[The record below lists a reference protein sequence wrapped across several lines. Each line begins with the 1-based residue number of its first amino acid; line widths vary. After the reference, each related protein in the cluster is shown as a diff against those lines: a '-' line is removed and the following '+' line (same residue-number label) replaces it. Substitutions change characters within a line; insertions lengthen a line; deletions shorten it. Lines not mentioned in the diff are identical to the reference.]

1 MIVVAAAVVERDGRF
16 LLTRRL
22 TGTHL
27 AGTWEFPG
35 GKCEPGESPEDCLR
49 RELVEELAVECT
61 VGGRVFV
68 TRHAYP
74 ERTVEL
80 HFFSAMLDGEPV
92 PQLGQE
98 MLWVPRA
105 ELKSLELPEA
115 DADLIRLLTDRTG
128 QIGSDQVKSGL
139 IGSDQV

>member
-1 MIVVAAAVVERDGRF
+1 MVLVAAAVVERDGRF

-35 GKCEPGESPEDCLR
+35 GKCEPDESPEGCLH
-49 RELVEELAVECT
+49 RELLEELAVGSIIGE
-61 VGGRVFV
+61 RLLV

-74 ERTVEL
+74 GRTVEL
-80 HFFSAMLDGEPV
+80 HFFTATLNGDPS

-98 MLWVPRA
+98 MQWVARG

-115 DADLIRLLTDRTG
+115 DADLIALLTNDGRDA
-128 QIGSDQVKSGL
+128 I
-139 IGSDQV
+139 

>member
-1 MIVVAAAVVERDGRF
+1 MTRDEPLIVVAAAVIERDDAF

-22 TGTHL
+22 KGTHL

-35 GKCEPGESPEDCLR
+35 GKCEPFETPSNCLM
-49 RELVEELAVECT
+49 REMREELAAGVH
-61 VGGRVFV
+61 VGERLLV

-80 HFFSAMLDGEPV
+80 HFFSADLLDPPV

-98 MLWVPRA
+98 MRWVPRSDLA
-105 ELKSLELPEA
+105 TLDFPEA
-115 DADLIRLLTDRTG
+115 DADLIRLLTSSTW
-128 QIGSDQVKSGL
+128 Q
-139 IGSDQV
+139 

>member
-1 MIVVAAAVVERDGRF
+1 MLVAAAVVERDGQF

-27 AGTWEFPG
+27 AGAWEFPG
-35 GKCEPGESPEDCLR
+35 GKCEADESPEACLH
-49 RELVEELAVECT
+49 REIHEELAVDII
-61 VGGRVFV
+61 VGERLLV

-80 HFFSAMLDGEPV
+80 HFFAATLGGDPV

-98 MLWVPRA
+98 MRWVPLE
-105 ELKSLELPEA
+105 ELVQLELPEA
-115 DADLIRLLTDRTG
+115 DGDLIRLLTKTAG
-128 QIGSDQVKSGL
+128 
-139 IGSDQV
+139 